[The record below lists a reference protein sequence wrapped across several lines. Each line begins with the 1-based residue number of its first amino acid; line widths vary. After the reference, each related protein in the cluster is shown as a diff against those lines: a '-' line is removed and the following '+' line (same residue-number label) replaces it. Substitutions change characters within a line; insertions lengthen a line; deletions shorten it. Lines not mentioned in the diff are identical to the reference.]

1 MPKIKQKSDA
11 SELDETIK
19 LLRKRY
25 GENTVLPA
33 RDIPQPDRI
42 PTGIFV
48 LDLALLGGIPHNRA
62 TMIVGQR
69 HSGKSMAASM
79 VAANAQRMYP
89 DQKVILLDIE
99 GTFEQTWA
107 EKLGVD
113 LDELLVAPCE
123 TGEMACDTGVAVLES
138 ADTSLVIVDS
148 VAALVP
154 MKELD
159 SSAEDAHVGLQSRL
173 VSSFVRK
180 VTSALISERK
190 RGHYVTLL
198 LLNQYRSLIGGYGHN
213 PMSIPGGKALE
224 YSTTVQIDIKNRERM
239 GKTENKSE
247 GVSHN
252 EHPFRI
258 TKNKLNGGIRNGEF
272 IMVRDEDYHPLLSA
286 GDVDDFETVLSYA
299 KKFGFY
305 SGGGTKWVLDY
316 DDGRYTF
323 GKAKEAIEALM
334 EDRDMYWG
342 LRTRIIREQAAL
354 LGMPEEFIMRIE

>member
-1 MPKIKQKSDA
+1 MPKIKQKRDE
-11 SELDETIK
+11 SELDETVK

-25 GENTVLPA
+25 GDNTVLPG

-62 TMIVGQR
+62 TMVVGER
-69 HSGKSMAASM
+69 HSGKSMVASM

-89 DQKVILLDIE
+89 DQKVILLDVE

-113 LDELLVAPCE
+113 LDELLVVPCE
-123 TGEMACDTGVAVLES
+123 TGEMACDVGVAVLES

-148 VAALVP
+148 VAALTP

-159 SSAEDAHVGLQSRL
+159 SSAEDAHVGLQARL
-173 VSSFVRK
+173 VGSFVRK

-198 LLNQYRSLIGGYGHN
+198 LLNQYRSKIGGYGD
-213 PMSIPGGKALE
+213 PRTIPGGKALE
-224 YSTTVQIDIKNRERM
+224 YSTSVQIDIKNREKV

-247 GVSHN
+247 SVAYN
-252 EHPFRI
+252 EHPFRV

-272 IMVRDEDYHPLLSA
+272 IMVRDSSYHDLLVP
-286 GDVDDFETVLSYA
+286 GDVDDAETVLSYA

-316 DDGRYTF
+316 DDGKHIF

-354 LGMPEEFIMRIE
+354 LGMPEEFITRIE